1 MFSQLSRRRFSL
13 KKLPSEITFGT
24 HGEKDFNHMGNLFSP
39 FRFSKKKNSDGDAQR
54 RRTFAG
60 TIHAGASGP
69 EAKGAGEVVARHL
82 YLAPRS
88 ELAPALFGIS
98 PWSPRLVRNARM
110 RRPQTYLRRR
120 PITFLRRQ
128 LRRKAISSK
137 GCRMG

>member
-1 MFSQLSRRRFSL
+1 MFSKLSRRKFSL
-13 KKLPSEITFGT
+13 KKPPPGITFGS
-24 HGEKDFNHMGNLFSP
+24 HGEKDFNYMGNLFSP
-39 FRFSKKKNSDGDAQR
+39 FRFSKKNSDGDAQR

-88 ELAPALFGIS
+88 ELALALFGIP

-128 LRRKAISSK
+128 LKRRTISSK
-137 GCRMG
+137 GCRIG